1 MRIESVSDPDDPRV
15 ADYRDL
21 NVPAVRRRIEGDRI
35 FVAEGPTALERLI
48 SSPHRLLSVLVDERK
63 LDRARSLVER
73 DPRAPDVVVLTTS
86 AAVLAT
92 IVGFDLHRGV
102 VAIGERRP
110 TRSVAALAGSSRR
123 LVVLEGLNDPEN
135 VGAVA
140 RSARA
145 FGADGLVLDP
155 TSLDP
160 YYRRAVRVSMGE
172 ILHLP
177 TARAHAW
184 PDDLDLLHAADVET
198 WAFSPRPDA
207 VNVWD
212 LTAPD
217 RLALVFGA
225 EGPGLRAATI
235 ARCRRVV
242 RIPIAPDVDSLNVGA
257 AAAVALAV
265 VTRAG

>member
-1 MRIESVSDPDDPRV
+1 MTDADDPRV
-15 ADYRDL
+15 DDYREL
-21 NVPAVRRRIEGDRI
+21 NVPSVRRRVEGDRFFI
-35 FVAEGPTALERLI
+35 AEGPTALARL
-48 SSPHRLLSVLVDERK
+48 SASGHRVRSVLVDERK
-63 LDRARSLVER
+63 LDRL
-73 DPRAPDVVVLTTS
+73 RAVLTELTGTGSDAVPLLTTS
-86 AAVLAT
+86 ADVLAR

-102 VAIGERRP
+102 VAAADRRP
-110 TRSVAALAGSSRR
+110 SPSVGELAAGARR

-155 TSLDP
+155 TCLDP

-177 TARAHAW
+177 VARATTW
-184 PDDLDLLHAADVET
+184 PGDLDALHDAGFET
-198 WAFSPRPDA
+198 WALSPRHEATD
-207 VNVWD
+207 VWSID
-212 LTAPD
+212 IPP
-217 RLALVFGA
+217 RLALVLGA
-225 EGPGLRAATI
+225 EGPGLAAATI

-257 AAAVALAV
+257 AAAVALAIA
-265 VTRAG
+265 TRRT